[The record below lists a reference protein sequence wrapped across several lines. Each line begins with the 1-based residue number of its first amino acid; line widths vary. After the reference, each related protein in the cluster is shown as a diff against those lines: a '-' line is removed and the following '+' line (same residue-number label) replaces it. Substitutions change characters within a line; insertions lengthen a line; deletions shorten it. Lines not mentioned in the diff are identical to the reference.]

1 MEPVEL
7 LKENLSE
14 VRGRIK
20 EACRRVGRSEESV
33 TLVVVTK
40 SVAADA
46 MRLLWNVGVRR
57 IGENRVQDA
66 LRKAGELEDCPF
78 EWHMIGHLQ
87 RNKVKPALGLFELI
101 HSVDSARL
109 ADEIAKQAHGR
120 GKAVRVLVEVNVSG
134 EDAKFGVA
142 MEEVRGL
149 VEHISSLEALSLEG
163 LMTMAPLVDDPEETR
178 GHFAALRELRDE
190 LNLRVRLRCPL
201 RVLSMGMTQDFEVA
215 IEEGADMVRVG
226 TAVFRGLPEEML
238 TA

>member
-40 SVAADA
+40 SVTADA
-46 MRLLWNVGVRR
+46 MRLLWNVGVRQV
-57 IGENRVQDA
+57 GENRVQDA

-134 EDAKFGVA
+134 EDAKFGIA
-142 MEEVRGL
+142 REEVRAL

-178 GHFAALRELRDE
+178 GDFASLRELRDR
-190 LNLRVRLRCPL
+190 LNSEAKLRRPL
-201 RVLSMGMTQDFEVA
+201 GLLSMGMTQDFEVA